1 MQCKSN
7 SPTPTPTLAPTI
19 NNTMNTYK
27 LLLLRDELR
36 EEFDSS
42 GDDKPLL
49 ASSVRLVFRFDFNK
63 LFVLFFFTLQI
74 RKHIPSILS
83 IFLSQH

>member
-36 EEFDSS
+36 EEFDNS

-49 ASSVRLVFRFDFNK
+49 ASSVRLVFRFDFISSFK
-63 LFVLFFFTLQI
+63 KRIYLFTIYYMYTVI
-74 RKHIPSILS
+74 V
-83 IFLSQH
+83 